1 MTFDNGKEFAGHL
14 AISKDLDVEIFFA
27 DPYSS
32 FQRGTN
38 ENMNRQIRRFLP
50 KGTDLRSVTQEELD
64 EIADKLNN
72 RPRRSL
78 NYKTP
83 AEVFSSA

>member
-1 MTFDNGKEFAGHL
+1 
-14 AISKDLDVEIFFA
+14 
-27 DPYSS
+27 
-32 FQRGTN
+32 
-38 ENMNRQIRRFLP
+38 MNRQIRRFLP
-50 KGTDLRSVTQEELD
+50 KGTDLSLVTQEELD
-64 EIADKLNN
+64 EIAYKLNN